1 MNWTA
6 GSINEEWIA
15 TRFNAMKCKQLAIRY
30 QCMKGFSPQ
39 KVDRKLVFLARTLG
53 LHLKTLTPKKNY
65 IYWPLARS
73 CVTQSCS
80 YIISRFCSG
89 MLLLSIFLAAR
100 CWQISST
107 VNNVISCPASY
118 IYYSTKQNDGVEDYL
133 DQTDNRSFL
142 ETRSVRFLLCLC
154 CSFDWVR
161 IEN

>member
-6 GSINEEWIA
+6 GSINEEWMD
-15 TRFNAMKCKQLAIRY
+15 TRCNAMKCKQLAIQY

-39 KVDRKLVFLARTLG
+39 KVNRKLVFLARTLG
-53 LHLKTLTPKKNY
+53 VHLKTLTPKKNY

-73 CVTQSCS
+73 WGTQSCS
-80 YIISRFCSG
+80 NIISRFCSG
-89 MLLLSIFLAAR
+89 MLLCQFFLRPGADKFR
-100 CWQISST
+100 